1 MKKRIISM
9 VLVIVLALSLC
20 VPAAAASTT
29 ENVAITYR
37 AIKINLNGEE
47 ITPCDAAG
55 KTVEPFIMNSNGTT
69 YLPLRAIGQAL
80 GLDVAWDSATSTV
93 TLSSGGKVITGAGAP
108 GSTTGTQN
116 VAITYRD
123 IKVVLDGKQLELKNA
138 AGTTVEPFI
147 MGGTTYLPLRVVG
160 EALGLKVSWDGASNT
175 AILGE
180 AVQDGAA
187 TGITLNQKKIWF
199 FPGDTYQLVAT
210 VEPADAVN
218 KTVTWTSSDPSV
230 ATVSASGLVTMVKV
244 GTANITAK
252 TANGKTAECV
262 VVVQSVAATG
272 ITLNQTNVTKFTGEL
287 FQLVPTI
294 TPANA
299 TYKTVTWKSSNTSV
313 ATVDQYGWV
322 YIAGQG
328 TATITATTA
337 NGLTASCVVKGMK
350 NSAEDVYWIGN
361 KNCEYNDNKEEFTIS
376 FCFKD
381 YDAKYENASYV
392 MAPGYADIRIVND
405 DGETVYSATKQFSV
419 NDFKVS
425 GSQYTMQIKIKA
437 DEITGGYT
445 TYGDIYVKVYN
456 PGYYN
461 FNEYSHS
468 VYKLPLAKTT
478 VILPELPITLSEY
491 DYNGKRESSFKITDI
506 TYETSGDTLY
516 LYFAGEK
523 TYDEKGSGQSRS
535 CQISWKLYDM
545 EGYVVDSGT
554 VYTVGVAMGEKF
566 RNEKAYV
573 WDIEVGQTY
582 RLEILSTNED

>member
-244 GTANITAK
+244 GTATITAK
-252 TANGKTAECV
+252 TANG
-262 VVVQSVAATG
+262 S
-272 ITLNQTNVTKFTGEL
+272 L
-287 FQLVPTI
+287 
-294 TPANA
+294 
-299 TYKTVTWKSSNTSV
+299 
-313 ATVDQYGWV
+313 D
-322 YIAGQG
+322 
-328 TATITATTA
+328 
-337 NGLTASCVVKGMK
+337 
-350 NSAEDVYWIGN
+350 
-361 KNCEYNDNKEEFTIS
+361 
-376 FCFKD
+376 
-381 YDAKYENASYV
+381 
-392 MAPGYADIRIVND
+392 R
-405 DGETVYSATKQFSV
+405 
-419 NDFKVS
+419 
-425 GSQYTMQIKIKA
+425 
-437 DEITGGYT
+437 
-445 TYGDIYVKVYN
+445 
-456 PGYYN
+456 
-461 FNEYSHS
+461 
-468 VYKLPLAKTT
+468 
-478 VILPELPITLSEY
+478 
-491 DYNGKRESSFKITDI
+491 
-506 TYETSGDTLY
+506 
-516 LYFAGEK
+516 
-523 TYDEKGSGQSRS
+523 
-535 CQISWKLYDM
+535 
-545 EGYVVDSGT
+545 
-554 VYTVGVAMGEKF
+554 
-566 RNEKAYV
+566 
-573 WDIEVGQTY
+573 
-582 RLEILSTNED
+582 